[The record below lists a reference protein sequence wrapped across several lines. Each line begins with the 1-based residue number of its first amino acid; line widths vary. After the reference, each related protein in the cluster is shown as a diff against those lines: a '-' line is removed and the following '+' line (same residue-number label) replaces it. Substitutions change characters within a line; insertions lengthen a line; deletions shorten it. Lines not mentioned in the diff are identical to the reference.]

1 MSQSGNLPKNSELDQ
16 QPMPT
21 MPKNLARPPSVTILT
36 VLVLLITS
44 WYAIRITSAIVNWQV
59 LIEFGAIPAYI
70 LGTGIF
76 WTVAGLWLLII
87 FWRGKSYSA
96 PAGTAAAACH
106 FLWYWFDRLI
116 VQLSPAPNVMFSM
129 VFSSLVLAAFI
140 ITLNLPAS
148 KSFFNKE

>member
-1 MSQSGNLPKNSELDQ
+1 
-16 QPMPT
+16 
-21 MPKNLARPPSVTILT
+21 MPKNLARPTSVTILT

-44 WYAIRITSAIVNWQV
+44 WYAIRIYSAIVNWQV

-87 FWRGKSYSA
+87 FWRGKSYAA
-96 PAGTAAAACH
+96 PAGTAAAAGH
-106 FLWYWFDRLI
+106 FLWYWFDRLVI
-116 VQLSPAPNVMFSM
+116 QLSPAPNVMFSM